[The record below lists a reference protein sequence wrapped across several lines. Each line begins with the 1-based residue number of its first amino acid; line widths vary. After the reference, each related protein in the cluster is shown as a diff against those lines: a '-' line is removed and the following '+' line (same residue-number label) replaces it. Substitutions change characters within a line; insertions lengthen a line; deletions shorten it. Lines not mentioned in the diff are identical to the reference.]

1 MPLVTDGLIGW
12 WTASRQNG
20 STWPDQSGNGHDL
33 TVVNADWQD
42 DGGIPYLRSDQGD
55 GTKATTS
62 DAAFQL
68 GSGARSLCV
77 WTKYP
82 AGTIADNRGI
92 AGKMS
97 ESSPYPG
104 WGLIWSGSG
113 YAEAHIIQNAG
124 STIAM
129 VTRSTAPDSSWHMV
143 ALTYDGSYLKLYYDG
158 SLVGTD
164 GPHTYNTDNAK
175 DFAICGLGSAQSTG
189 VCGNVRAALVYNTCL
204 SGSDVSDNYAAGPEP
219 VGARLT
225 ITSRHCVPYCGE
237 TPTTDGNYTVVRF
250 LKSGQFATPDGV
262 TEGEVLVVAGGGGG
276 GASYGAAGAGGGVLH
291 DAAHALTGTISVTVG
306 GGGAGAT
313 SAGKGTSGG
322 DSYFGAMHAHGGG
335 GGSYGGGGAG
345 LDGGSGGG
353 GGRESGAGGAAT
365 QDNSDGGTGYGYAGA
380 AGHATD
386 YSGGGG
392 GAGAAGSGANGG
404 TGRHYSITGTD
415 IGYAGGGGGWAS
427 NWNGTTGGGTATDG
441 GGCLAGP
448 KSGTANRGGGGGPF
462 DGTYA
467 GNGGSGIVIVRYLT
481 PVAEAVQ
488 LTITSRHQVG
498 YLATL
503 DVSSRHRVRPLL
515 FVRKT
520 VTSRHLVGY
529 VYTPPPARLALRSRH
544 IVNGVQGLAR
554 LALTSRHQVS
564 GLVRFA
570 LTSGHLVRDV
580 DPATL
585 TLTSRHVVGFA
596 ARLALTSRHKVP
608 RRTVII
614 PGSDPP
620 IEVVDDV
627 TLHAAFNGINL
638 NNGTTTHVLADGT
651 DVGGNGPEYDTIRHY
666 DGSLLIHDVR
676 GALSTITIPLAV
688 KCSSA
693 ASLSAWIADINAACR
708 AGGSFVFQESDGATE
723 RTYAIA
729 PGPEPSIPENNRFF
743 LHNSAVFNLVLTR
756 WPE

>member
-1 MPLVTDGLIGW
+1 MALVTDGLIGW
-12 WTASRQNG
+12 WNASEQDG
-20 STWPDQSGNGHDL
+20 STWPDLSGNGHDL
-33 TVVNADWQD
+33 SVANADWQS

-55 GTKATTS
+55 GTKATSS

-82 AGTIADNRGI
+82 AGSGADNRGI

-104 WGLIWSGSG
+104 WGLIWNGNG
-113 YAEAHIIQNAG
+113 YVVAHIIQDAG
-124 STIAM
+124 STIM
-129 VTRSTAPDSSWHMV
+129 TVTRSSTPDTSWHMV

-158 SLVGTD
+158 SLVGTSAA
-164 GPHTYNTDNAK
+164 HTYNTDNAK

-204 SGSDVSDNYAAGPEP
+204 SATDISDNYAAGPET
-219 VGARLT
+219 GIAGLA
-225 ITSRHCVPYCGE
+225 ITSRHCVPYRGE
-237 TPTTDGNYTVVRF
+237 TPTTDGDYTVVSF
-250 LKSGQFATPDGV
+250 LKSGQFVTPEGV
-262 TEGEVLVVAGGGGG
+262 TEADALLVGGGGAGGKGQSGLCYGGGGGGGGVVPLTAEDVSGEMSVVVGAGGTGSATGATPGHNGGDSSFAGHTAYGGIGGYATNPNKGEGGPSGAPQSNEGGQIAGLPHNYEGGGGG
-276 GASYGAAGAGGGVLH
+276 GAGGSPSDPKNGGPGYGS
-291 DAAHALTGTISVTVG
+291 DITGSHVH
-306 GGGAGAT
+306 
-313 SAGKGTSGG
+313 
-322 DSYFGAMHAHGGG
+322 YGGG
-335 GGSYGGGGAG
+335 GGGGGDAW
-345 LDGGSGGG
+345 
-353 GGRESGAGGAAT
+353 T
-365 QDNSDGGTGYGYAGA
+365 GTG
-380 AGHATD
+380 
-386 YSGGGG
+386 
-392 GAGAAGSGANGG
+392 
-404 TGRHYSITGTD
+404 
-415 IGYAGGGGGWAS
+415 
-427 NWNGTTGGGTATDG
+427 TDG
-441 GGCLAGP
+441 GGNGAAAYGTP
-448 KSGTANRGGGGGPF
+448 TSGTANRGGGGGGMRGDDAP
-462 DGTYA
+462 A
-467 GNGGSGIVIVRYLT
+467 AGSGGFGVVIVRYLT
-481 PVAEAVQ
+481 PASPAGQ
-488 LTITSRHQVG
+488 LTITSRHKVG
-498 YLATL
+498 YLATKNL
-503 DVSSRHRVRPLL
+503 TSRHRVRPLL

-529 VYTPPPARLALRSRH
+529 VYTPPPVRLALRSRH

-585 TLTSRHVVGFA
+585 SLTSRHVVGFA

-638 NNGTTTHVLADGT
+638 NNGTTTNVLADGT
-651 DVGGNGPEYDTIRHY
+651 DVGGNGPEYDTILHH
-666 DGSLLIHDVR
+666 DGSLLIHGVR

-693 ASLSAWIADINAACR
+693 ASLSAWIADINAACL

-743 LHNSAVFNLVLTR
+743 IQHVAIFDLVLTR